1 MRGSDWTNEAVRRL
15 PLVSDE
21 QAGLLS
27 DRQAREALFE
37 EITSMPTSTLH
48 RPAAP
53 PSSARRRAKTVLAS
67 MGAAVGTVAI
77 AATAWAMFQGSNTTS
92 TSTGCHLSED
102 SVTIV
107 DAVTGDPVRD
117 CEQVWQRE
125 TGSVPPLTAYD
136 TGEGVAVVPTD
147 RAVPGGWM
155 ALEPGVVQDP
165 KLIRLTTA
173 LDDSIDG
180 LRADCHRLNAAQAV
194 VQRELEIAGLAQWQI
209 VPQRGEAD
217 GRQTCT
223 YFVLEP
229 AATRVVL
236 IPSQGLVDPD
246 GTLPH
251 DRLAEDLRN
260 ALGSRACSSVP
271 ELAQMVR
278 AVVDDS
284 KVSDVQINPV
294 DDPAAACATAD
305 MVVGGSISITVRG
318 PNQ

>member
-1 MRGSDWTNEAVRRL
+1 VRRL

-27 DRQAREALFE
+27 DSQAREALFE
-37 EITSMPTSTLH
+37 EIISMPTPTL
-48 RPAAP
+48 PQATAP
-53 PSSARRRAKTVLAS
+53 PSSSRGRARTVLAS
-67 MGAAVGTVAI
+67 MGAAVGTVAV
-77 AATAWAMFQGSNTTS
+77 AGTAWAMLQGSDT

-102 SVTIV
+102 NVAIV

-136 TGEGVAVVPTD
+136 TGEGVAVVPSG
-147 RAVPGGWM
+147 RAVPGSWV
-155 ALEPGVVQDP
+155 ALQPGVVQDP
-165 KLIRLTTA
+165 KLIRLKTA

-180 LRADCHRLNAAQAV
+180 LRADCHPLTAARAV
-194 VQRELEIAGLAQWQI
+194 VQRELENAGLAQWQI

-236 IPSQGLVDPD
+236 IPSEGLVDPD
-246 GTLPH
+246 GALPH
-251 DRLAEDLRN
+251 DQLAEDLRS

-271 ELAQMVR
+271 ELARIVR

-284 KVSDVQINPV
+284 KVSDVQVNIV
-294 DDPAAACATAD
+294 DDPAQACATAD

>member
-27 DRQAREALFE
+27 DYPAREALFE

-48 RPAAP
+48 PPAAP
-53 PSSARRRAKTVLAS
+53 PSSARRRATTVLAS
-67 MGAAVGTVAI
+67 MGAAVGTVAV
-77 AATAWAMFQGSNTTS
+77 AGTAWAMLQGSDT
-92 TSTGCHLSED
+92 TSTGCHLSGD

-117 CEQVWQRE
+117 CEQVWQQE

-147 RAVPGGWM
+147 RVVPDGWM

-165 KLIRLTTA
+165 KLIRLKTA

-180 LRADCHRLNAAQAV
+180 LRADCRRLNAAQAV
-194 VQRELEIAGLAQWQI
+194 VQRELENVGLAQWQI

-223 YFVLEP
+223 YFILEP

-236 IPSQGLVDPD
+236 IPSEKLVDPD
-246 GTLPH
+246 SALPH

-260 ALGSRACSSVP
+260 ALSSRACSSGP

-278 AVVDDS
+278 TVVDDS
-284 KVSDVQINPV
+284 KISDVQINAV